1 MANPT
6 IKQKVLESIEKLP
19 ENADID
25 EIMER
30 VYFIHKIENGLK
42 QSEKGELISHE
53 EVQKK
58 IEQW

>member
-1 MANPT
+1 MANT
-6 IKQKVLESIEKLP
+6 SIKQKVLESIEKLP

-42 QSEKGELISHE
+42 QSEKGELISHK